1 MLRINKAI
9 RVHKKMVRMVFNGVS
24 FNLPFVFQKKVE
36 SHSFFH
42 PLRNL
47 IWRKFYSDFFRAFQ
61 LFAKSRICAKL
72 ALQGVP
78 DSKMKGRN
86 VNGCK
91 NSAKSRFG
99 KKIFSLYICMK
110 IKGGLHCPPFFVSFL
125 LKTSSNIGKI
135 TFEERNFSFEEK
147 LFSFEEGK
155 ICSKLAIFIYNL

>member
-1 MLRINKAI
+1 
-9 RVHKKMVRMVFNGVS
+9 MVRMVFDGVN

-47 IWRKFYSDFFRAFQ
+47 IWRKSYSDFFRAFQ
-61 LFAKSRICAKL
+61 FFAISRICAKL

-91 NSAKSRFG
+91 NAAKSRFG
-99 KKIFSLYICMK
+99 KKIFLLYICTK
-110 IKGGLHCPPFFVSFL
+110 VKGGLWYPPFFTSFL
-125 LKTSSNIGKI
+125 LKTS
-135 TFEERNFSFEEK
+135 FEEDFFSFKVGSFSFEVRNFSFEE
-147 LFSFEEGK
+147 GK
-155 ICSKLAIFIYNL
+155 NCSKLGNFIHNI